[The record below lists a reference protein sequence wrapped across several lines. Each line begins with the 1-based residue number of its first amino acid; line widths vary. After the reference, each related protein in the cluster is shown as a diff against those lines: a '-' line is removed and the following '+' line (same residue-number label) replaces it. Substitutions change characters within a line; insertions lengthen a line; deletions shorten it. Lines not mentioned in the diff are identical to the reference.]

1 MENTNVTVMDQFV
14 STMKTAF
21 LLANNIEGIDSI
33 EWSIK
38 YSGTTSAT
46 NEIAKRINGAMEEAG
61 MNQLGLRTNNKYGNK
76 TEGTVVLKGI

>member
-33 EWSIK
+33 EWSINYK
-38 YSGTTSAT
+38 GTIDAA
-46 NEIAKRINGAMEEAG
+46 NEIAKRINEAMDEAG
-61 MNQLGLRTNNKYGNK
+61 MVELGLRTNND
-76 TEGTVVLKGI
+76 